1 MRCKSTVSARWFG
14 VMLMSA
20 NLFVGIA
27 RAAPSLQT
35 LLEDASRRQQMTVDL
50 LTIKFSPEAERLGEK
65 LTKAINANPTWWM
78 NYVRANIDKH
88 PLPYHTNLGMSE
100 AEYRRYLVVVEDRY
114 FAVHSTRTL
123 SVHRTGA
130 GRFALDGGD
139 DIPWITGIA
148 FDLRTAMAT
157 IPGVRRPLPGIQK
170 SDVLLR
176 PVGKWQGLRWQLD
189 EGGDDPLTGHVH
201 AVCLEVGT
209 TEGGNLI
216 VSYRNKEMTAGES
229 QRAVD
234 LVLVTTDSR

>member
-1 MRCKSTVSARWFG
+1 
-14 VMLMSA
+14 MLLSA
-20 NLFVGIA
+20 NLFAGVA
-27 RAAPSLQT
+27 RAVPSLQT
-35 LLEDASRRQQMTVDL
+35 LLEDASRQQQVTVNL
-50 LTIKFSPEAERLGEK
+50 LTIKLSPEAERLGEK

-78 NYVRANIDKH
+78 NYVRDNIDKH
-88 PLPYHTNLGMSE
+88 PLPYHKNLGMSE

-123 SVHRTGA
+123 SVHRTGTDS
-130 GRFALDGGD
+130 FALDGGD

-148 FDLRTAMAT
+148 LDLRTAMAT
-157 IPGVRRPLPGIQK
+157 IPGVRRPLSGTQK

-189 EGGDDPLTGHVH
+189 EGGDTPPTEHVH
-201 AVCLEVGT
+201 TVCLEVGA

-216 VSYRNKEMTAGES
+216 VSYRNKEMTAGAS

-234 LVLVTTDSR
+234 LVLVTTESR

>member
-1 MRCKSTVSARWFG
+1 MRFKSAGSARWFG

-20 NLFVGIA
+20 NLFAGVA
-27 RAAPSLQT
+27 RAAPSLRT
-35 LLEDASRRQQMTVDL
+35 LLEDASRRQQVTVDL

-65 LTKAINANPTWWM
+65 LTKAVNANPTWWT
-78 NYVRANIDKH
+78 NYVGANIDKH

-114 FAVHSTRTL
+114 FAVQSTRTL

-130 GRFALDGGD
+130 DSFTLDGGD
-139 DIPWITGIA
+139 AIPWITGIA

-157 IPGVRRPLPGIQK
+157 IPGVRRLMPGTQK

-189 EGGDDPLTGHVH
+189 EGGNAALTAHVH
-201 AVCLEVGT
+201 TVCLEVGT

-216 VSYRNKEMTAGES
+216 VSYRDKEMTAGES

-234 LVLVTTDSR
+234 LVLVTTESR

>member
-1 MRCKSTVSARWFG
+1 
-14 VMLMSA
+14 MLMSA
-20 NLFVGIA
+20 NLFVGVA
-27 RAAPSLQT
+27 RAAPSLQM
-35 LLEDASRRQQMTVDL
+35 LLEDASRRQQVTVDV
-50 LTIKFSPEAERLGEK
+50 LTIKFSPEAERLSEK

-78 NYVRANIDKH
+78 NYVRANIDQH
-88 PLPYHTNLGMSE
+88 PLPYHRNLGMSE
-100 AEYRRYLVVVEDRY
+100 AEYRRYLAVVEDRY

-130 GRFALDGGD
+130 DRFALDGGEEL
-139 DIPWITGIA
+139 PWITGIA
-148 FDLRTAMAT
+148 FDLRTAIAT

-170 SDVLLR
+170 SDVRLR

-189 EGGDDPLTGHVH
+189 EGGDDPFTGHVH
-201 AVCLEVGT
+201 SVCLEVGT

-234 LVLVTTDSR
+234 LVLVNNGHR

>member
-1 MRCKSTVSARWFG
+1 
-14 VMLMSA
+14 MLMSA
-20 NLFVGIA
+20 NLLAGVA

-35 LLEDASRRQQMTVDL
+35 LLEDASRRQQVTVDL
-50 LTIKFSPEAERLGEK
+50 LTIKFSPEADRLAEK
-65 LTKAINANPTWWM
+65 LSKAINANPTWWM
-78 NYVRANIDKH
+78 NYAKANIDKH
-88 PLPYHTNLGMSE
+88 PLPYHANLGMSE
-100 AEYRRYLVVVEDRY
+100 AEYRRYLVVIEDRY

-130 GRFALDGGD
+130 DSFALDGGD
-139 DIPWITGIA
+139 DLPWITGIA
-148 FDLRTAMAT
+148 FDLRTAMTT
-157 IPGVRRPLPGIQK
+157 IPGVRRRVPGAPK

-189 EGGDDPLTGHVH
+189 EGGDSPFTGHVR

-216 VSYRNKEMTAGES
+216 VSYRNKEMTAGAS

-234 LVLVTTDSR
+234 LVLVTTDNR

>member
-1 MRCKSTVSARWFG
+1 
-14 VMLMSA
+14 MSA
-20 NLFVGIA
+20 NLLASVA
-27 RAAPSLQT
+27 RAAPALQT
-35 LLEDASRRQQMTVDL
+35 LLEDASRRPQVSVDL

-88 PLPYHTNLGMSE
+88 PVPYHTNLGMSE
-100 AEYRRYLVVVEDRY
+100 AEYRRYLVVAEDRY

-130 GRFALDGGD
+130 NSFALDGGD

-157 IPGVRRPLPGIQK
+157 IPGVRRPLPGAPK

-176 PVGKWQGLRWQLD
+176 PVGKWQGLQWQLD
-189 EGGDDPLTGHVH
+189 EGGDAPLTEHVH
-201 AVCLEVGT
+201 TVRLEVGT

-234 LVLVTTDSR
+234 LVLVTTESR